1 MAFFRKKE
9 MIIILAVLAVC
20 IAGLLIYRHTSADA
34 GAKAEIYYYST
45 LVMTVNLDGHI
56 DKTFSIP
63 QNEQVVFHLY
73 DDGSIAFVQSDC
85 PDKICIHTGRISRVG
100 QSAACLPNGIILK
113 IVPEN
118 RDNNDA
124 DIVV

>member
-1 MAFFRKKE
+1 